1 MTYFLR
7 EAEKISPLS
16 FCHSKINSHLCSA
29 KTYHG
34 MLSVPRASVNAHEL

>member
-1 MTYFLR
+1 MVFYKNT
-7 EAEKISPLS
+7 
-16 FCHSKINSHLCSA
+16 FCYNKYYAHICSA